1 MEIRKKHLNVS
12 LTHEIVGGGG
22 SRMTDNIFQVFF
34 FQDTGVEIIHSSS
47 LSFPGYILYTMCAQ
61 SCLTMRP
68 YGL

>member
-34 FQDTGVEIIHSSS
+34 SRILE
-47 LSFPGYILYTMCAQ
+47 LKSFTPHH
-61 SCLTMRP
+61 
-68 YGL
+68 